1 MGSKSTQENS
11 VLRIKRIKKQP
22 PRETSGST
30 GGSII
35 GDILVSDA
43 SAYSSIP
50 MLEGCDAGWTKLRGG
65 GPKSYYFCLFPSPQ
79 TERYGQYLD
88 LPHNSIAGHNVG
100 KFMTTRVSV
109 LRWELIGV
117 QYKNS

>member
-1 MGSKSTQENS
+1 MAMKIFLMAFILLFSCSRPGNESTQDNTQ
-11 VLRIKRIKKQP
+11 VKNKKDTKTTTT
-22 PRETSGST
+22 ETSGST

-65 GPKSYYFCLFPSPQ
+65 GPKSYYFCLFPSLKQ
-79 TERYGQYLD
+79 KDTA
-88 LPHNSIAGHNVG
+88 NI
-100 KFMTTRVSV
+100 
-109 LRWELIGV
+109 
-117 QYKNS
+117 